1 MLTANLIVYVLR
13 LYGQHFYTLQI
24 TSRVAVASSALAL
37 DPPVRWPRLWYRLL
51 VSHLFALAFFPVS
64 LRFRAPGLT
73 SVSVAL
79 QVQGLLGAQVAYV
92 PFLQCRASHS
102 VYLGTASSS
111 VGLGSA
117 RAFGSGVGFL
127 LLSRSLSLALTL
139 SFLAYWYYRT
149 HLFAF
154 PFPPYCF
161 FFVHSFIPQR
171 PLP

>member
-1 MLTANLIVYVLR
+1 MSCNSIVPGDAYVSSHVHTKQRVGCVCACFLPLSYPLALSR
-13 LYGQHFYTLQI
+13 SPFYTLQI

-64 LRFRAPGLT
+64 LRFRPPGLT
-73 SVSVAL
+73 FVSVAL

-139 SFLAYWYYRT
+139 SFLAY
-149 HLFAF
+149 
-154 PFPPYCF
+154 
-161 FFVHSFIPQR
+161 
-171 PLP
+171 